1 MIFLCKHEPPVL
13 LVMTV
18 LTADKWAIII
28 RSTQSVTQIMSDLN
42 PLTFQ
47 CSIQLEGD
55 KLWSR
60 VCVILATEEYYD

>member
-13 LVMTV
+13 LVIMV

-42 PLTFQ
+42 HLTFQ
-47 CSIQLEGD
+47 YRIQLEGD
-55 KLWSR
+55 K
-60 VCVILATEEYYD
+60 